1 MTKLRAGDLVKCRVT
16 SWTPEYVGILLKET
30 VKPWSRRAREEVG
43 WCGLGH
49 GWMVILPSGPP
60 RFFYEA
66 HITLIQEGTLEDS
79 EGIQEQVMMATKK

>member
-1 MTKLRAGDLVKCRVT
+1 MTKLRAGDLVKCRVA
-16 SWTPEYVGILLKET
+16 SWAPEYVGILLKET
-30 VKPWSRRAREEVG
+30 VKPILPWDDRESD
-43 WCGLGH
+43 H